1 MCAPLGVDPLVSRRS
16 FWSKT
21 LGVGMGDYYFELAV
35 KIAEV
40 CFATRSKNGGI
51 IAVSEIQEI
60 LSRNKKKKVH
70 KGDIPIAVNKLKSL
84 GGGFRIMEI
93 GTTSMIVSVPTEL
106 DSDHVQVFSL
116 AESGEGC
123 ITTDGIA
130 TQLGW
135 NQERADRVMKLLLS
149 EGMAWED
156 KYHGVSFYWFPSVWK
171 EQRQAELLYNTH
183 ALLWAVLLMTSCN
196 IMIERNKNVKCIS
209 KLLYCLELF
218 ATKLDGFFCDVE
230 KKLAFSVFVADSFHV
245 G

>member
-1 MCAPLGVDPLVSRRS
+1 MSHRRR
-16 FWSKT
+16 
-21 LGVGMGDYYFELAV
+21 GVGVGRSGAAGKKQFAKKADEIKATSLQSALDTMEKLRVKLKDFAKHHQAEIQDDPAFRQQFLVPV
-35 KIAEV
+35 KIAEI

-60 LSRNKKKKVH
+60 LSRNKKKQVH

-84 GGGFRIMEI
+84 GGGFRIIEI
-93 GTTSMIVSVPTEL
+93 GKTSMIVSVPTEL

-123 ITTDGIA
+123 ITTDDIS

-135 NQERADRVMKLLLS
+135 NHNRAERVMKLLLS

-171 EQRQAELLYNTH
+171 EQRQAEIL
-183 ALLWAVLLMTSCN
+183 S
-196 IMIERNKNVKCIS
+196 
-209 KLLYCLELF
+209 
-218 ATKLDGFFCDVE
+218 
-230 KKLAFSVFVADSFHV
+230 
-245 G
+245 